1 MLKGTRILM
10 NEEAKLYNDVITKL
24 RGCLHRRGI

>member
-10 NEEAKLYNDVITKL
+10 NEEAREYTEVLNKIRD
-24 RGCLHRRGI
+24 CLHQI

>member
-10 NEEAKLYNDVITKL
+10 NEEAKEYSEILNKL
-24 RGCLHRRGI
+24 RGCLHQ